1 MENGADIQAYLADK
15 TGQRTVPNI
24 FIKGQVRRKPRP
36 LRAGLPALAVLL
48 LTAFLAVVAAHRR
61 LGRPDQGQGVGQ
73 ARRAHQSLSLTSP
86 PAQSRASVLSV
97 PPPRR

>member
-36 LRAGLPALAVLL
+36 LRAWPAC
-48 LTAFLAVVAAHRR
+48 
-61 LGRPDQGQGVGQ
+61 
-73 ARRAHQSLSLTSP
+73 ARRPLADRLPLNGHSTS
-86 PAQSRASVLSV
+86 AARTT
-97 PPPRR
+97 